1 MSFPVCLSQ
10 RVIDMIRRIYTI
22 ICVLALGIPGVIGT
36 FGLESC
42 NRIQHTRE
50 EFMQPGSPVPGDVV
64 FCHQLS
70 DPSGLNP
77 YTTNDNS
84 AKTIYTLMFDGM
96 LEQDPSTTEFV
107 ANLVD
112 SLPRISADHLSY
124 TWHLRKGIFFSD
136 GHPLTSADVVFSFKA
151 IKNPLILDASPL
163 RVYFDDVVDVQ
174 ATDSLTIVITMRKPY
189 FMADIQLG
197 DLRIVPKH
205 IMDPKGLTDRYTI
218 RETNDTNLV
227 TKNPAIQEFADW
239 FGSAEMKRDPK
250 LLIGSGPYAL
260 SSWSTGEQVVLKKSQ
275 RPWNSPCAWRRGY
288 ADAIVGVIINDRTAA
303 MSAMKTEDIDF
314 FESVPPPMFDEQL
327 DTTRIPYI
335 AKAPYEQ
342 SVYSY
347 VGWNSRKPQFADK
360 RVRQALCHLFNREY
374 LIKTV
379 MRGYAVPIDGPV
391 YKNRPEYDSSMVP
404 YDYNPEKAK
413 QLLADAGWSDT
424 DGDGVLDKTIK
435 GQKVRME
442 FSINVNAG
450 NETRE
455 NIAILFS
462 NEAKRVGIMCHV
474 ARIEWSVFLKQN
486 ATHAFDAYIGSWVN
500 DNIPSDPLQLWHSS
514 QAENEGS
521 NYVGFRNKRADEL
534 MELNR
539 VEFDVTRRTQLMR
552 EFQQIVH
559 EEAAYTFLWSPQL
572 LALYNRRLANVS
584 FKPVRPGYLV
594 TEWFVPRHLQ
604 SHMAQ

>member
-1 MSFPVCLSQ
+1 
-10 RVIDMIRRIYTI
+10 MIRRIYTI

-50 EFMQPGSPVPGDVV
+50 EFMQPGSPVPGDVI

-559 EEAAYTFLWSPQL
+559 EEAAYTCLWSPQG
-572 LALYNRRLANVS
+572 LA
-584 FKPVRPGYLV
+584 
-594 TEWFVPRHLQ
+594 
-604 SHMAQ
+604 

>member
-1 MSFPVCLSQ
+1 
-10 RVIDMIRRIYTI
+10 
-22 ICVLALGIPGVIGT
+22 
-36 FGLESC
+36 
-42 NRIQHTRE
+42 
-50 EFMQPGSPVPGDVV
+50 
-64 FCHQLS
+64 
-70 DPSGLNP
+70 
-77 YTTNDNS
+77 
-84 AKTIYTLMFDGM
+84 
-96 LEQDPSTTEFV
+96 
-107 ANLVD
+107 
-112 SLPRISADHLSY
+112 
-124 TWHLRKGIFFSD
+124 
-136 GHPLTSADVVFSFKA
+136 
-151 IKNPLILDASPL
+151 
-163 RVYFDDVVDVQ
+163 
-174 ATDSLTIVITMRKPY
+174 VITMRKPY

>member
-1 MSFPVCLSQ
+1 MKSRILLAYVLCATCFLSCD
-10 RVIDMIRRIYTI
+10 RIRH
-22 ICVLALGIPGVIGT
+22 
-36 FGLESC
+36 S
-42 NRIQHTRE
+42 RE
-50 EFMQPGSPVPGDVV
+50 EFLDPGPPVSGDVV
-64 FCHQLS
+64 FTHLLS

-84 AKTIYTLMFDGM
+84 AKTIFTLMFDGM
-96 LEQDPSTTEFV
+96 LEQDPTTTEFV
-107 ANLVD
+107 PNLVD
-112 SLPRISADHLSY
+112 SLPHISADHLTY
-124 TWHLRKGIFFSD
+124 TRHLRSGVRFSD
-136 GHPLTSADVVFSFKA
+136 GHPLTAADVLFSFKA

-163 RVYFDDVVDVQ
+163 RVYFDDVVDVR
-174 ATDSLTIVITMRKPY
+174 TPDSLTVVVTMRKPY

-205 IMDPKGLTDRYTI
+205 VMDPKGLTDRYGI
-218 RETNDTNLV
+218 AETNDANLV

-250 LLIGSGPYAL
+250 LLVGSGPYAL
-260 SSWSTGEQVVLKKSQ
+260 DSWSTSENIVLKKSI
-275 RPWNSPCAWRRGY
+275 RPWNSPCPWRKGY
-288 ADAIVGVIINDRTAA
+288 VDAIVSVIINDRTAA

-327 DTTRIPYI
+327 DTTKIPYI

-342 SVYSY
+342 SIYSY
-347 VGWNSRKPQFADK
+347 VGWNARKPQFADK
-360 RVRQALCHLFNREY
+360 RVRQALCHLFNRDY
-374 LIKTV
+374 LMKTV

-404 YDYNPEKAK
+404 YAYDPEKAK
-413 QLLADAGWSDT
+413 QLLASAGWSDS
-424 DGDGVLDKTIK
+424 DGDGVLDKVVD
-435 GQKVRME
+435 GRKVRME
-442 FSINVNAG
+442 FSMNVNAG

-455 NIAILFS
+455 NVAILFS
-462 NEAKRVGIMCHV
+462 NEAKRVGITCHV

-521 NYVGFRNKRADEL
+521 NYVGFRNRRADEL
-534 MELNR
+534 MEQNR
-539 VEFDVTRRTQLMR
+539 VEFDVARRTQLMR
-552 EFQQIVH
+552 EFQRIVH
-559 EEAAYTFLWSPQL
+559 DEAPYTFLWSPQL
-572 LALYNRRLANVS
+572 LALVNRRIANVR

-594 TEWFVPRHLQ
+594 TEWYGPTR
-604 SHMAQ
+604 